1 MEVQIEYDLK
11 QNNCDGFSA
20 NNIMNE
26 MNNTLKEGLVV
37 ATSTI
42 TIGILNETYPRTE
55 DNAGRRRTER
65 VHTQQRGLAHI
76 RSPTAS
82 ASPAGNVSQQRN
94 LAYYTP
100 ENPVTITRVLD
111 IYSGCPVGQKC
122 VLIISSIPVVLE
134 PGDDPDE
141 VKGVIAGG
149 MQRSVN
155 DGSFFA
161 AIPAGTVDCP
171 TV

>member
-1 MEVQIEYDLK
+1 MEIQIEYDLK
-11 QNNCDGFSA
+11 QNNCDDFNA

-26 MNNTLKEGLVV
+26 VNNTLKEGLVV
-37 ATSTI
+37 ATTTI

-55 DNAGRRRTER
+55 ENGVRRKTKE
-65 VHTQQRGLAHI
+65 VPIQQRGLAHI
-76 RSPTAS
+76 RSPTVS
-82 ASPAGNVSQQRN
+82 GSTSGNVSQQRN
-94 LAYYTP
+94 LAYYSSGY
-100 ENPVTITRVLD
+100 PVTITRVLD
-111 IYSGCPVGQKC
+111 IYSGCPIGQKC
-122 VLIISSIPVVLE
+122 VLIISSIPIVLE

-149 MQRSVN
+149 MQRSVG